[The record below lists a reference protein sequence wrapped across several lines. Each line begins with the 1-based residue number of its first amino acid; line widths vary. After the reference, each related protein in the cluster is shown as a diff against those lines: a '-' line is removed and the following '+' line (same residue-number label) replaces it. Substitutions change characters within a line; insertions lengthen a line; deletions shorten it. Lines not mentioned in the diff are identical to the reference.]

1 MSSNTAAPAPLGRVS
16 TVDAIVADLRRQIFN
31 GELAPG
37 TELKETE
44 LATRYDVGRHSVRA
58 AIQVLAHRGVIR
70 HIPHRGAFVPRLTV
84 DDVNSVYT
92 LRAALELEA
101 VRLLANRP
109 EGELLSPDLIDAVQA
124 LEAVPPHTPWEEI
137 VTYDLAVHR
146 QLVAAAGSPHMLR
159 AYDAMLDE
167 LWLCLSQ
174 WPQRDA
180 PGSPGIDEGRTDHRA
195 IIEAIDRHDG
205 STAQS
210 LLDTHLK
217 RAAADIEDVVNE
229 HAPEGA

>member
-1 MSSNTAAPAPLGRVS
+1 MASNTAAPAQLGRVS

-31 GELAPG
+31 GEFAPG

-44 LATRYDVGRHSVRA
+44 LAERYGVGRHSVRA
-58 AIQVLAHRGVIR
+58 AIQALAHRGVIR
-70 HIPHRGAFVPRLTV
+70 HVPHRGAFVPRLTV

-101 VRLLANRP
+101 VRILSERP
-109 EGELLSPDLIDAVQA
+109 EGEPLDPAVIDAVEA
-124 LEAVPPHTPWEEI
+124 LERVPPHTPWEEI

-146 QLVAAAGSPHMLR
+146 ELVAAAGSPHMLR

-195 IIEAIDRHDG
+195 IIEAIDRRDCD
-205 STAQS
+205 SARS

-229 HAPEGA
+229 HPREGE